1 MLFHRVFAQV
11 GPHMN
16 NSVSLPSDFS
26 NYAAGLALIGLAVLS
41 VRAWRADRLDRSG
54 LLLALFGAA
63 AGLAEWIG
71 VWTLRHADL
80 RVLVVGQ
87 SVLQIAAYAALVE
100 LGRKELP
107 QQRRNAAAWGIYL
120 GAATVTAIAVVLVGQ
135 QWLGHAATLTLG
147 LPGAALTARALW
159 RRSRSMAARESLGL
173 GALAVAVVLYPPT
186 WSLGLAPAGAL
197 CALLAFAGFWLSR
210 QGSESL
216 VARPGLWQ
224 RWASPAT
231 VGLLLALGGA
241 GIAALDHSE
250 QSLAGSAAA
259 DGQSEGEGNDALDA
273 NSSRDGSGPP
283 DWKSVSTRR
292 QQTIWPLL
300 LGCGV
305 LAGAWFAA
313 CRFHLV
319 P

>member
-1 MLFHRVFAQV
+1 
-11 GPHMN
+11 
-16 NSVSLPSDFS
+16 
-26 NYAAGLALIGLAVLS
+26 
-41 VRAWRADRLDRSG
+41 
-54 LLLALFGAA
+54 LALFGAA

-71 VWTLRHADL
+71 VWTLRHPNL
-80 RVLVVGQ
+80 PLLVVGQ
-87 SVLQIAAYAALVE
+87 SVLQIAAYAGLVE
-100 LGRKELP
+100 LGRRELP
-107 QQRRNAAAWGIYL
+107 QKRRSAAACGIYL
-120 GAATVTAIAVVLVGQ
+120 GAATVTAIAVALVGQ
-135 QWLGHAATLTLG
+135 QWLGRAATLTLG
-147 LPGAALTARALW
+147 LPGGALTARALW
-159 RRSRSMAARESLGL
+159 RRSRSMAARESFGL
-173 GALAVAVVLYPPT
+173 CALAVAVVLYPPT

-197 CALLAFAGFWLSR
+197 CALVTFAGFWLSR

-216 VARPGLWQ
+216 VTRPGLWR

-241 GIAALDHSE
+241 SIVALDNPEHT
-250 QSLAGSAAA
+250 LAGSAAA
-259 DGQSEGEGNDALDA
+259 DGQSDGEGNDSLDA
-273 NSSRDGSGPP
+273 ESSRDGSGPP
-283 DWKSVSTRR
+283 NWKSVSARR